1 MSADVKRIS
10 SDVMRLRVEVGNV
23 GGCEGKYV
31 GVIRRSTRAFGNS
44 DV

>member
-1 MSADVKRIS
+1 MSGDVKRIS
-10 SDVMRLRVEVGNV
+10 SDVMRRRVVGTV
-23 GGCEGKYV
+23 GGCEGKCV